1 MLLHV
6 MLLYMPVGYEGSRC
20 EKDLN
25 ECLTDNP
32 CAAGSTCNN
41 TIGDYICHCPY
52 GKLPFSLHC

>member
-1 MLLHV
+1 

>member
-1 MLLHV
+1 

-41 TIGDYICHCPY
+41 TIGDYICQIGRASCRERV
-52 GKLPFSLHC
+52 